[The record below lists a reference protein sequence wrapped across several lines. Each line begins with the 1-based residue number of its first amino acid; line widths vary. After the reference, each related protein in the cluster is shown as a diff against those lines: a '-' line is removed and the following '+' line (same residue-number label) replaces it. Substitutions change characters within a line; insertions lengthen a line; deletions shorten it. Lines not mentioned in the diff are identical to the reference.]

1 MREIKTSKKT
11 GVFKKIFIKIC
22 RLLGYELVDQSTL
35 EFPVSNKKFSNG
47 YSIPGK
53 KSFSLG
59 SGEILITRKV
69 EGIDI
74 IIKTCTSVQL
84 VSQNKKRIF
93 EREKREYTFRTIK
106 SLSRSAEE
114 LKKKFPNIF
123 IQFTIIDIGS
133 SQSDVDKILTFFSKE
148 FKTKLI
154 SLNPNKLKFSPKT
167 INKNNKE
174 IENNMSTTMATI
186 HESFNIAKSCKDLVY
201 FVEDDYIHKPE
212 ALTEMIFSYEKFS
225 SVFQK
230 ELILLSTDY
239 PYLYKKLENSNIV
252 LGENYHWRTVKESLL
267 TFMTSKMII
276 EKHFDK
282 LIDMSTNESNPF
294 EKNLHEIYEKEM
306 CLSPLPSLSM
316 HCTNINSVFGLS
328 PNLNLKKLW
337 DDYEN

>member
-1 MREIKTSKKT
+1 MKEIKSLKKT
-11 GVFKKIFIKIC
+11 SVLKKIFIKIC
-22 RLLGYELVDQSTL
+22 RLLNYELVDQSTL
-35 EFPVSNKKFSNG
+35 EFPVSRKNYSNNH
-47 YSIPGK
+47 SVPGK
-53 KSFSLG
+53 KSLSLG
-59 SGEILITRKV
+59 SGNITITRKV

-93 EREKREYTFRTIK
+93 EKEKSEYTFRAIK
-106 SLSRSAEE
+106 SICRSAEE

-123 IQFTIIDIGS
+123 IQFSVIDIGS
-133 SQSDVDKILTFFSKE
+133 PQSDVDKILTFFPKE
-148 FKTKLI
+148 FEAKLI
-154 SLNPNKLKFSPKT
+154 SLNPNKLKFLPKT

-186 HESFNIAKSCKDLVY
+186 HESFNLAKNCKDLIY
-201 FVEDDYIHKPE
+201 FVEDDYIHKTE

-225 SVFQK
+225 SIFQK
-230 ELILLSTDY
+230 ELVLLSTDY

-267 TFMTSKMII
+267 TFMTSKKII

-282 LIDMSTNESNPF
+282 LIDMSTNENNPF
-294 EKNLHEIYEKEM
+294 EKNLHEIYEKEI

-328 PNLNLKKLW
+328 PNINLKKLW
-337 DDYEN
+337 DEYEN